1 MERKVWVIRDNDEN
15 VQVADNAIAAYN
27 FCRQYIKNLTFESE
41 FEEEDC
47 LNDLAH
53 SYSDSRTSFG
63 VEGIIDVVVV
73 NMITEDIITIKN
85 NKKNRLE
92 AAKEVIEEYINNGDC
107 GIFFTRNDCGDYMET
122 LYKDDDLTIDICY
135 HHQYFE
141 VFGLSDNEFLELE
154 EFYNELRERK

>member
-15 VQVADNAIAAYN
+15 IRVADSAMAAYN

-47 LNDLAH
+47 LNDLTH
-53 SYSDSRTSFG
+53 SYSDSKTSFG
-63 VEGIIDVVVV
+63 VEGIIDVVVA
-73 NMITEDIITIKN
+73 NMITD
-85 NKKNRLE
+85 RLKV
-92 AAKEVIEEYINNGDC
+92 AKEVIKEYINNGDC

-154 EFYNELRERK
+154 EFYNELRGRK

>member
-1 MERKVWVIRDNDEN
+1 MERKVWAIRDNDEN
-15 VQVADNAIAAYN
+15 VQVADNAIVAYN

-63 VEGIIDVVVV
+63 VENIIYVVAASV
-73 NMITEDIITIKN
+73 ITEDNITIKN
-85 NKKNRLE
+85 NKKDRLE
-92 AAKEVIEEYINNGDC
+92 VAKEVIREYINNGDC
-107 GIFFTRNDCGDYMET
+107 GIFSTRNNCGDYIET
-122 LYKDDDLTIDICY
+122 LYKDEDLTIDICY
-135 HHQYFE
+135 HYQYFE

-154 EFYNELRERK
+154 EFYNELRGRK